1 MKRRIAF
8 LLFPDFQL
16 LDAAGPISA
25 FGIAE
30 RYVPGSYELKVVARA
45 AGAVPSTAGAS
56 LNASGLP
63 RAASVD
69 TLLIAGGEGS
79 RPACEDARLLKFV
92 VRCGS
97 AARRVA
103 SVCSGAYLLAAT
115 GLLDGRCATTHW
127 TRCADLARRFPRVRV
142 EADRIFVQSGKFWS
156 SAGITAGIDLSL
168 ALIAEDLGEAIAR
181 KVARQLVVYYRR
193 PGGQSQFS
201 TLLEL
206 ERVDGRFAP
215 LLDYMRSNLRARLSV
230 DVLAAQA
237 CMSPRNFARAFQGET
252 GTSPARAVMRLR
264 AETART
270 QLERGGSSVQQV
282 AASCGFGDPERMRRA
297 FVSLFG
303 RPPSEWCR
311 GRVVGVRED

>member
-1 MKRRIAF
+1 MKKRITF
-8 LLFPDFQL
+8 LLFPQFQL

-25 FGIAE
+25 FEIAE
-30 RYVPGSYELKVVARA
+30 RYVPGTYELKVVAGA
-45 AGAVPSTAGAS
+45 AGAVPSTSGAS

-63 RAASVD
+63 RAAGVD

-79 RPACEDARLLKFV
+79 RPACQDARLLKFIA
-92 VRCGS
+92 RCGT

-115 GLLDGRCATTHW
+115 GLLDGRSATTHW

-168 ALIAEDLGEAIAR
+168 ALISEDLGESVAR

-206 ERVDGRFAP
+206 ERADGRFAP
-215 LLDYMRSNLRARLSV
+215 LLDYMRSNLRERLSV
-230 DVLAAQA
+230 EVLAAQA

-264 AETART
+264 AETARA
-270 QLERGGSSVQQV
+270 QLERGGNSVQQV
-282 AASCGFGDPERMRRA
+282 AVSCGFGDPERMRRA
-297 FVSLFG
+297 FVTLFG
-303 RPPSEWCR
+303 RPPSWCR
-311 GRVVGVRED
+311 VRKVAN